1 SEALRREAARF
12 AWRESAVRDAV
23 LFGSRLST
31 RDTARATRGRRRV
44 LRLCWPASK
53 AYSALLRVRSLTL
66 PFFGGARSTP
76 ARLACDSPMA
86 IACSGDRAPCSPR
99 RILRI
104 SSRTNSPAW
113 VLGALPARLS
123 LRAFSIVFLSGM
135 ILSHPAHSKDMTLG
149 LRGAELIAF
158 ALLTQRASEP

>member
-1 SEALRREAARF
+1 MVRLSRGGARGSAWRAAAERRAAPFVRTALRAAAERSEALRREAARF

-44 LRLCWPASK
+44 LRLCWPASN

-66 PFFGGARSTP
+66 PFFGGSTP

-123 LRAFSIVFLSGM
+123 LRAFSMVRF
-135 ILSHPAHSKDMTLG
+135 
-149 LRGAELIAF
+149 
-158 ALLTQRASEP
+158 